1 METWV
6 TIKVSIVLLP
16 IMTDIDTGIRI
27 REKARD
33 LYMQF
38 GLRSVSMD
46 DIATGLGMSKKTIY
60 QYYADKDELIVA
72 VIQEEIQR
80 TQTTCERDRLLASNA
95 VHEIFL
101 AMDMVVEMFSAMN
114 PSLLFDMQKYHPR
127 AFLHF
132 QKHKNDYV
140 YGMIRENIV
149 RGIKEE
155 FYRPEIHVD
164 ILSRYR
170 LETMMLPFHPDFHSK
185 LKFNLAEVEEE
196 FIIHF
201 LFGMASPKGYKL
213 IQKYQQQR
221 KNLITNGKI

>member
-1 METWV
+1 METCV
-6 TIKVSIVLLP
+6 TMKVSLVLQP
-16 IMTDIDTGIRI
+16 IMTDFDTGIRI

-33 LYMQF
+33 LFMQF

-72 VIQEEIQR
+72 VIHEEIQQ
-80 TQTTCERDRLLASNA
+80 TQTTCEKDRQQSSNA
-95 VHEIFL
+95 VHELFL
-101 AMDMVVEMFSAMN
+101 AMEMVVEMFSAMN

-127 AFLHF
+127 AFLQF

-140 YGMIRENIV
+140 YGMIRENIL

-155 FYRPEIHVD
+155 LFRPEIHVD
-164 ILSRYR
+164 IMSRYR

-196 FIIHF
+196 FMVHF

-213 IQKYQQQR
+213 IQKYQQER
-221 KNLITNGKI
+221 KNLITHGKN